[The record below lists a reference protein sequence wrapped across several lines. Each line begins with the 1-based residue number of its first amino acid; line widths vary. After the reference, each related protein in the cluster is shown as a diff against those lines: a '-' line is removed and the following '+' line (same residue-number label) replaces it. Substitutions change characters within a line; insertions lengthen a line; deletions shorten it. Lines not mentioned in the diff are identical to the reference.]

1 MKRLLPAL
9 LGMALYAV
17 IPPAAAKPAI
27 LDHSLLKDYVT
38 RFNADDEEMFSNIKN
53 KDAYAFLENNIP
65 LFDCPDEDFRRTY
78 YFRWW
83 MYRKHVKKTEDG
95 YVVTEFMPPS
105 AGRASTTPSAAQQ
118 RTTSTRGAGCTT
130 RR

>member
-1 MKRLLPAL
+1 
-9 LGMALYAV
+9 
-17 IPPAAAKPAI
+17 
-27 LDHSLLKDYVT
+27 
-38 RFNADDEEMFSNIKN
+38 MFSNIKN

-95 YVVTEFMPPS
+95 FVVTEFMPPVGW
-105 AGRASTTPSAAQQ
+105 AGKHNTISCPAASPLL
-118 RTTSTRGAGCTT
+118 RGALAARPASDG
-130 RR
+130 